1 MISINNVD
9 ILLIIIFNNR
19 VCCIFCSR
27 LVGIIEWK
35 KSVYHVM
42 RKECNLNHFNDIQ
55 ILSEL
60 IEILNNFL
68 NNSKYINIR
77 VSNIIIRQLLL
88 IYEKTN
94 LVINA
99 WLSKN
104 SWILKKK
111 KHILT
116 QIIHTE
122 KRRWETNRWRVT
134 ITVLLIF
141 H

>member
-1 MISINNVD
+1 
-9 ILLIIIFNNR
+9 
-19 VCCIFCSR
+19 
-27 LVGIIEWK
+27 
-35 KSVYHVM
+35 M
-42 RKECNLNHFNDIQ
+42 RKEYNLNHFNDIQ

-60 IEILNNFL
+60 IKILNNFL

-77 VSNIIIRQLLL
+77 VSNIIITKTIIVNL
-88 IYEKTN
+88 EKGN

-104 SWILKKK
+104 SWILEKK

-122 KRRWETNRWRVT
+122 KRKWETNRWRVI